1 MQLLNSIY
9 LHQNKYCLIT
19 AINVNK
25 YIAVKLM
32 CGSWRRAL
40 FVRKLV
46 ESYVKAFYLDYG
58 FADENIMEK
67 QMDQIST
74 ISISKTC
81 NWRCIKGKRSYK
93 LIIQKEFP
101 Q

>member
-46 ESYVKAFYLDYG
+46 ESYVKVFYLDYG
-58 FADENIMEK
+58 FADEDIMEE
-67 QMDQIST
+67 QIDQIST
-74 ISISKTC
+74 ISSSKTC
-81 NWRCIKGKRSYK
+81 N
-93 LIIQKEFP
+93 
-101 Q
+101 